1 MSEGPRPNCK
11 KFSLM
16 ESVARVFC
24 VSIILAI
31 IVNVVVLCVI
41 ARIVGQSRG

>member
-1 MSEGPRPNCK
+1 MSEGSKPNGK

-24 VSIILAI
+24 VSIILSI
-31 IVNVVVLCVI
+31 IVNVVDGGNVCLND
-41 ARIVGQSRG
+41 

>member
-1 MSEGPRPNCK
+1 MSEGPKPNGK

-31 IVNVVVLCVI
+31 IVNVVYGSNVCLND
-41 ARIVGQSRG
+41 

>member
-1 MSEGPRPNCK
+1 MSEGPKPNGK
-11 KFSLM
+11 NFSLM

-31 IVNVVVLCVI
+31 IVNVVDGGNVCLND
-41 ARIVGQSRG
+41 